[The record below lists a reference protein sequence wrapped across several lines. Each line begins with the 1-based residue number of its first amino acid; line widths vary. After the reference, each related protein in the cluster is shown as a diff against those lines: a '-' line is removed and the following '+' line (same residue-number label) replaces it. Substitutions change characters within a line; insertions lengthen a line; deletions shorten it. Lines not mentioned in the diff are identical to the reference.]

1 MYCNFIN
8 AHLFELIFFSA
19 WQQSDAAANGMAGS
33 GIGSPVANLVSRLGS
48 FTFRRTSSGRVETA
62 TDSESDEAASVGG
75 SFFETLTSS
84 EFYKNTKV
92 IFCCTVFKNSYNLEV
107 WINPEHKLCH
117 CRLAISQGASGGH
130 HFLHCRRLTHSLPC
144 CCFCLS
150 TE

>member
-1 MYCNFIN
+1 MYWYFIN

-19 WQQSDAAANGMAGS
+19 WQQSDAAANETAGS
-33 GIGSPVANLVSRLGS
+33 GIGSPVSNLVSRLGS

-92 IFCCTVFKNSYNLEV
+92 IFCCTVFKNSYNLEARIKLNTNCATVGWRYLRELPVGTISCTADV
-107 WINPEHKLCH
+107 WHIPYHV
-117 CRLAISQGASGGH
+117 AASV
-130 HFLHCRRLTHSLPC
+130 
-144 CCFCLS
+144 
-150 TE
+150 